1 MWFIQRKSDGQT
13 VYLLNKEYVV
23 GRRKCTIEVSDDL
36 SVSRQHLKLSVDY
49 SPLTQV
55 SGQPT
60 LKIMD
65 LGSTYGVFI
74 NPSAANPGKVEPKT
88 WVNLE
93 ADSSFHFGVKN
104 EWIVKWKNISVVCS
118 ALGSTERR
126 RLNKEL
132 TMLGAESLSE
142 WQHGI
147 THLVTDKIMLTQ
159 KVLDSL
165 LAAIPIVVVDFFEKW
180 VSLLEQDPYSPI
192 PDVTE
197 YTPQIGPALGQF
209 GKQSFIP
216 KEERKSLFLG
226 KTFIFASSS
235 ELKSSMAIAAKK
247 AGGNITSDYEAF
259 NTEGIVLMECANSPP
274 DYTRLLTSL
283 SSRGERP
290 IPQSEIG
297 LAILSCSV
305 EIYCNPRARLTS
317 EHSQSYSKPA
327 KASVQCSFR
336 DEETQLAT
344 QPFNHN
350 KESEEP
356 PCKRNKIENP
366 IPENH
371 QVHQPPTKRIHLDDE
386 AAAICEIRP
395 PDKDNDETLKRKSV
409 KPKSEPLSTGRTNK
423 TEDRENILVESFPQ
437 KLHVE
442 LTSRQTPYSS
452 STLPTNVNTGESSH
466 FQDTRHTTNT
476 KSEAGTGIPA
486 CLPNKARK
494 SFRPHDQKLKAVNQ
508 SVMRSAGLE
517 LTSTLS
523 PTSQSKSLRTSLNGT
538 IGNDQ
543 SRSQWHG
550 CSSPGKLNTSKLV
563 VKSNLVR
570 PEVFNKSTSSQKS
583 QNQLKETHII
593 TRIKSMKIASL
604 KEGKWTTK

>member
-13 VYLLNKEYVV
+13 VYLLNKEYDV

-36 SVSRQHLKLSVDY
+36 SVSRQHLKLTVDY

-74 NPSAANPGKVEPKT
+74 NPSTTNTGKVEPKT

-118 ALGSTERR
+118 ALGSAERR

-180 VSLLEQDPYSPI
+180 VSLLEQDSYSPL
-192 PDVTE
+192 PDASQ

-226 KTFIFASSS
+226 KTFLFASSN
-235 ELKSSMAIAAKK
+235 ELKSSMAIAAKR
-247 AGGNITSDYEAF
+247 AGGNITSDFEAI
-259 NTEGIVLMECANSPP
+259 NTEGVVLMECANSPP
-274 DYTRLLTSL
+274 DYARLVTSL
-283 SSRGERP
+283 SSRGERS

-305 EIYCNPRARLTS
+305 EIYCNPRARLAS
-317 EHSQSYSKPA
+317 EHSQGCSKPA
-327 KASVQCSFR
+327 KASFQCSFR

-344 QPFNHN
+344 QPFNHK

-366 IPENH
+366 TPESH

-386 AAAICEIRP
+386 AAATCEIRP
-395 PDKDNDETLKRKSV
+395 SDKDNDEILKRKSV
-409 KPKSEPLSTGRTNK
+409 KPKSGPLCSGRTNVK
-423 TEDRENILVESFPQ
+423 TEDRVNIMDLSVPQ
-437 KLHVE
+437 KLHAE
-442 LTSRQTPYSS
+442 FFSRQSSDSS
-452 STLPTNVNTGESSH
+452 STLSTNVNPGETSH
-466 FQDTRHTTNT
+466 FQDTRHTT
-476 KSEAGTGIPA
+476 KSEVGKSIPA

-494 SFRPHDQKLKAVNQ
+494 SFRSNDQKLKAVNQ
-508 SVMRSAGLE
+508 SVVRSAGLE
-517 LTSTLS
+517 LTSTLPS
-523 PTSQSKSLRTSLNGT
+523 NSQLKSLSRTSLNGT
-538 IGNDQ
+538 MGNDQ

-550 CSSPGKLNTSKLV
+550 CSSPGKLNTSKLI
-563 VKSNLVR
+563 VKTNLVR
-570 PEVFNKSTSSQKS
+570 PEVFDKSSSQKS
-583 QNQLKETHII
+583 QNQLKETQVI